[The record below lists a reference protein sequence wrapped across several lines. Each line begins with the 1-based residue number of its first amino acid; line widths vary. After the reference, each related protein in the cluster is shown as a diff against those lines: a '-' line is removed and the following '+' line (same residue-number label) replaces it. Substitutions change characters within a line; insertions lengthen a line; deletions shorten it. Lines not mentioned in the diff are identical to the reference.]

1 MRRRWASPSRSRASV
16 PSDSLSLAQAKAL
29 LADRRPIDEAAIRRD
44 RLARL
49 RRKLTEHDVPAA
61 LIFDPINLRYATGS
75 RNMQVWTMHNF
86 VRYAFVAA
94 NGPCV
99 LFDLAT
105 SKHLAAGLETIDEIR
120 PAWSADYVI
129 VAERADEIAHK
140 WAGEIDALMRAHGG
154 ANRRLAIDRF
164 DVPTALA
171 LQARG
176 LALVDG
182 KIMLERARAQ
192 KSIEEI
198 RAMKRSFEACDGAVA
213 EMRSAIV
220 PGTTEQAAFG
230 LLLKA
235 SLARGGEYPE
245 TRLLTAGP
253 RTNPWFQEASDRPMQ
268 KGEMLSFDTDLI
280 GPMGFYT
287 DISRAWVLGGG
298 RPSDAQRRLY
308 ATSRAQLDHNIA
320 LLRPGLRFLE
330 FSAKAYALPEIYL
343 PNRYADLAHG
353 CGLNVEYP
361 LIWYPEDEEW
371 GAYDGMFEENM
382 VVCCESY
389 VGAVGGNEGV
399 KLEQPVWITAE
410 GPLLLSDY
418 PLEDHY
424 D

>member
-1 MRRRWASPSRSRASV
+1 MPA
-16 PSDSLSLAQAKAL
+16 DSLSLAQARAL
-29 LADRRPIDEAAIRRD
+29 LADRRPIDEVAIRRD

-49 RRKLTEHDVPAA
+49 RRKLAEHDVAAA

-94 NGPCV
+94 DGPCV

-129 VAERADEIAHK
+129 VADRADEIAQK
-140 WAGEIDALMRAHGG
+140 WAGEIDELMRAHGG
-154 ANRRLAIDRF
+154 GNRRLAVDRF

-171 LQARG
+171 LQAQG
-176 LALVDG
+176 LTLVDG

-192 KSIEEI
+192 KSLEEI
-198 RAMKRSFEACDGAVA
+198 RALKRSFEACDAAVA
-213 EMRSAIV
+213 EMRDAIK

-287 DISRAWVLGGG
+287 DISRAWTVDGG

-308 ATSRAQLDHNIA
+308 ATSRTQLDHNIA
-320 LLRPGLRFLE
+320 LLKPGIRFLE
-330 FSAKAYALPEIYL
+330 FSAKAYALPDIYI
-343 PNRYADLAHG
+343 PNRYADVAHG

-389 VGAVGGNEGV
+389 VGAVGGPEGV

-410 GPLLLSDY
+410 GPLLLSDT
-418 PLEDHY
+418 PLEDDY

>member
-1 MRRRWASPSRSRASV
+1 MGMTKTSC
-16 PSDSLSLAQAKAL
+16 SLTQAKAL
-29 LADRRPIDEAAIRRD
+29 LADPRPIDQVAIRRD

-49 RRKLTEHDVPAA
+49 RRKLREHDVAAA

-86 VRYAFVAA
+86 VRYAFIAA
-94 NGPCV
+94 DGPCV

-120 PAWSADYVI
+120 PAWSADYMI
-129 VAERADEIAHK
+129 VAERAAEIAGK
-140 WAGEIDALMRAHGG
+140 WAAEIAALVRAHGG
-154 ANRRLAIDRF
+154 ANKRLAIDRF

-171 LQARG
+171 LQAQG
-176 LALVDG
+176 LTLVDG

-192 KSIEEI
+192 KSLEEI
-198 RAMKRSFEACDGAVA
+198 RALKRSFEACDAAVG
-213 EMRSAIV
+213 EMREGIE
-220 PGTTEQAAFG
+220 PGMTEQAAFG
-230 LLLKA
+230 LLLEA

-253 RTNPWFQEASDRPMQ
+253 RTNPWFQEASDRSMQ

-287 DISRAWVLGGG
+287 DISRAWVVDGG

-308 ATSRAQLDHNIA
+308 ATARAQLDHNIA
-320 LLRPGLRFLE
+320 LLKPGVRFLE
-330 FSAKAYALPEIYL
+330 FSAKAYALPDIYL
-343 PNRYADLAHG
+343 SNRYADVAHG

-361 LIWYPEDEEW
+361 LIWYPENEEW
-371 GAYDGMFEENM
+371 GAYDGVFEENM

-389 VGAVGGNEGV
+389 VGAVGSPEGV
-399 KLEQPVWITAE
+399 KLEQPIWITAE
-410 GPLLLSDY
+410 GPLLLSDH
-418 PLEDHY
+418 PLEDDY

>member
-1 MRRRWASPSRSRASV
+1 MSKTPR
-16 PSDSLSLAQAKAL
+16 SLAEARAL
-29 LADRRPIDEAAIRRD
+29 LADRRPIDEVAIRRD
-44 RLARL
+44 RQARL
-49 RRKLTEHDVPAA
+49 RRKLSEHDVAAA

-94 NGPCV
+94 DGPCI

-129 VAERADEIAHK
+129 VAERADEIAGR
-140 WAGEIDALMRAHGG
+140 WAAEIVDLMHIHGG
-154 ANRRLAIDRF
+154 GNKRLAVDRF

-171 LQARG
+171 LQAQG
-176 LALVDG
+176 LTLIDG

-192 KSIEEI
+192 KSLEEI
-198 RAMKRSFEACDGAVA
+198 RALKRSFEACDAAVA
-213 EMRSAIV
+213 DMRDGIE
-220 PGTTEQAAFG
+220 PGMTEQAAFG

-253 RTNPWFQEASDRPMQ
+253 RTNPWFQEASGRPMQ

-287 DISRAWVLGGG
+287 DISRAWMVGGG
-298 RPSDAQRRLY
+298 RPNDEQRRLY
-308 ATSRAQLDHNIA
+308 ATARAQLDHNIA
-320 LLRPGLRFLE
+320 LLRPGTRFLE
-330 FSAKAYALPEIYL
+330 FSSQAYRLPDIYL
-343 PNRYADLAHG
+343 PNRYADVAHG

-371 GAYDGMFEENM
+371 GAYDGLFEENM

-389 VGAVGGNEGV
+389 VGAVGGPEGV

-418 PLEDHY
+418 PLQDDY

>member
-1 MRRRWASPSRSRASV
+1 MTNTSC
-16 PSDSLSLAQAKAL
+16 SLAEARAL

-49 RRKLTEHDVPAA
+49 RRKLREHDVAAA

-94 NGPCV
+94 DGPCL

-129 VAERADEIAHK
+129 VAERADEIAGK
-140 WAGEIDALMRAHGG
+140 WADEIDALMRAHGG
-154 ANRRLAIDRF
+154 ANRRLAVDRF

-192 KSIEEI
+192 KSLEEI
-198 RAMKRSFEACDGAVA
+198 RAMKRSFEACDAAVA
-213 EMRSAIV
+213 EMRGAIT

-253 RTNPWFQEASDRPMQ
+253 RTNPWFQEASARPMQ

-287 DISRAWVLGGG
+287 DISRAWVIDGGK
-298 RPSDAQRRLY
+298 PSDAQRRLY

-320 LLRPGLRFLE
+320 LLKPGIRFLE

-343 PNRYADLAHG
+343 PNRYADVAHG

-389 VGAVGGNEGV
+389 VGAVGGAEGV
-399 KLEQPVWITAE
+399 KLEQPVWITAD
-410 GPLLLSDY
+410 GPLLLSDT
-418 PLEDHY
+418 PLEDDY
-424 D
+424 G

>member
-1 MRRRWASPSRSRASV
+1 MTNTSC
-16 PSDSLSLAQAKAL
+16 SLAEARAL

-49 RRKLTEHDVPAA
+49 RRKLREHDVAAA

-94 NGPCV
+94 DGPCV

-129 VAERADEIAHK
+129 VAERADEIAGK
-140 WAGEIDALMRAHGG
+140 WADEIDALMRAHGG
-154 ANRRLAIDRF
+154 ANRRLAVDRF

-192 KSIEEI
+192 KSLEEI
-198 RAMKRSFEACDGAVA
+198 RAMKRSFEACDAAVA
-213 EMRSAIV
+213 EMRGAIT

-253 RTNPWFQEASDRPMQ
+253 RTNPWFQEASARPMQ

-287 DISRAWVLGGG
+287 DISRAWVIDGGK
-298 RPSDAQRRLY
+298 PSDAQRRLY

-320 LLRPGLRFLE
+320 LLKPGIRFLE

-343 PNRYADLAHG
+343 PNRYADVAHG

-389 VGAVGGNEGV
+389 VGAVGGAEGV
-399 KLEQPVWITAE
+399 KLEQPVWITAD
-410 GPLLLSDY
+410 GPLLLSDT
-418 PLEDHY
+418 PLEDDY
-424 D
+424 G